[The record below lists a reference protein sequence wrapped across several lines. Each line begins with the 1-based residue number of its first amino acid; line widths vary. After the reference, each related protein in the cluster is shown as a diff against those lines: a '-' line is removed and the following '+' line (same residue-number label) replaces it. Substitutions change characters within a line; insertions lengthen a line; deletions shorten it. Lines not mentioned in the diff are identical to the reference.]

1 MQAVDFLSDEWLAA
15 LDDAARARV
24 APDDDPLGR
33 VSMTIDHVVVGGP
46 HWRLTVD
53 AGALSVT
60 PAPEGEPDVRLTS
73 DRETAAGIASGR
85 RAALDA
91 FIAGDLRLG
100 GDVRRLI
107 DERAALEA
115 MGDVFAA
122 VRADTD
128 YAPRSDR

>member
-1 MQAVDFLSDEWLAA
+1 MTAA
-15 LDDAARARV
+15 PQGD
-24 APDDDPLGR
+24 
-33 VSMTIDHVVVGGP
+33 
-46 HWRLTVD
+46 
-53 AGALSVT
+53 
-60 PAPEGEPDVRLTS
+60 PDVRLTS
-73 DRETAAGIASGR
+73 SRATAAAIASGQ

-122 VRADTD
+122 VREATD
-128 YAPRSDR
+128 FH

>member
-1 MQAVDFLSDEWLAA
+1 MHSVDFLSDAWIAA
-15 LDDAARARV
+15 LDAAARDR
-24 APDDDPLGR
+24 PSSDDDPLAA
-33 VSMTIDHVVVGGP
+33 VTLTIDHVIVDGP
-46 HWRLTVD
+46 HWRLSID

-60 PAPEGEPDVRLTS
+60 AAPEGDPDVRLTS
-73 DRETAAGIASGR
+73 DRATAAAIASGQ

-122 VRADTD
+122 VREATD
-128 YAPRSDR
+128 FR

>member
-1 MQAVDFLSDEWLAA
+1 MDFLSDEWLAA
-15 LDDAARARV
+15 LDTAARNRA
-24 APDDDPLGR
+24 APEDDPLVS
-33 VSMTIDHVVVGGP
+33 VSMTIDHVIVDGP
-46 HWRLTVD
+46 HWRLTID
-53 AGALSVT
+53 DGALSVT

-73 DRETAAGIASGR
+73 DRETAAAIASGR

-91 FIAGDLRLG
+91 FISGDLRLG

-115 MGDVFAA
+115 MGDVFAT

-128 YAPRSDR
+128 YAPRSAR